1 MQNAITKQIMRELNA
16 LPSDL
21 QKRVL
26 DFTRMLSSS
35 ESSAPNT
42 QNALKFAGTIS
53 KRDLK
58 AMQEA
63 IEENCEQV
71 DAHEW

>member
-1 MQNAITKQIMRELNA
+1 MQNAITKEIMREINS
-16 LPSDL
+16 LPADL

-26 DFTRMLSSS
+26 DFTRMLSAS
-35 ESSAPNT
+35 ETRSINT

-58 AMQEA
+58 AMQET
-63 IEENCEQV
+63 IEENCEQ
-71 DAHEW
+71 ATTS